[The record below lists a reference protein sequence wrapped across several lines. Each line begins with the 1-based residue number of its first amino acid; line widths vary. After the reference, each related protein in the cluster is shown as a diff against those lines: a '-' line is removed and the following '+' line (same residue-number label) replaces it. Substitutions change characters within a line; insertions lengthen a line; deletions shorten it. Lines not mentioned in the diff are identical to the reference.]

1 METERRLK
9 ALELELQ
16 QAELAKKERGFALR
30 YHKIKFFG
38 AFLQPLFRKVFMW
51 FPERQKVT
59 RKLKQVKKGLESE
72 SNAASEIKLSSELDD
87 LRVDLNYIL
96 VRTFL
101 HHFILPPTGITQLA
115 HAALPEN

>member
-38 AFLQPLFRKVFMW
+38 MFLQPLLRKVLMQ
-51 FPERQKVT
+51 FPERQKVA

-72 SNAASEIKLSSELDD
+72 GNAGSEKKLSSELHD

-96 VRTFL
+96 VCTFL
-101 HHFILPPTGITQLA
+101 HILI
-115 HAALPEN
+115 

>member
-16 QAELAKKERGFALR
+16 QAELVKKERGFALR

-38 AFLQPLFRKVFMW
+38 AFLQPLLRKVLMP

-59 RKLKQVKKGLESE
+59 RKLKQVKKGIESE
-72 SNAASEIKLSSELDD
+72 SNAASEIKFSSELDN

-101 HHFILPPTGITQLA
+101 HHLILFPTGITQRA

>member
-1 METERRLK
+1 VETERRLK
-9 ALELELQ
+9 ALEAELQ

-38 AFLQPLFRKVFMW
+38 TFSHPFLRKVVMR

-59 RKLKQVKKGLESE
+59 RKLKQVKKGLEAE
-72 SNAASEIKLSSELDD
+72 GNAAPEKKPSSELED

-96 VRTFL
+96 VHISPCF
-101 HHFILPPTGITQLA
+101 GIIS
-115 HAALPEN
+115 H

>member
-1 METERRLK
+1 VRVETERRLK

-16 QAELAKKERGFALR
+16 QAELAKKERGFAQR

-38 AFLQPLFRKVFMW
+38 VFLQRIFRKVLML

-59 RKLKQVKKGLESE
+59 RKLKQVKRGLESE
-72 SNAASEIKLSSELDD
+72 GNAASEKKLSSERDD

-96 VRTFL
+96 VCPFL
-101 HHFILPPTGITQLA
+101 HL
-115 HAALPEN
+115 